1 MFLRWLSA
9 LLMALSLG
17 LLAASSAQAQTA
29 AKPQFNEGFAYNR
42 LPVPQPV
49 SPADKIVVTEFFWY
63 DCPHC
68 ADFDPL
74 LESWAKKLPPDVVLE
89 RVPVAFAPQFV
100 PQQHLYYALK
110 ALGKLD
116 DAMQAKIF
124 NAIHVQHIPLNTP
137 EQMANWLAQQ
147 GIPKKEFLDA
157 YNSFAVNA
165 QVKQATQMVT
175 DYQIQGVPTMAVQG
189 TYTTSA
195 ALPEANSN
203 KKVLEVVDYLIDKV
217 RAAKNKKSSPASR

>member
-1 MFLRWLSA
+1 MLQRWLS
-9 LLMALSLG
+9 LLLVAVSLG
-17 LLAASSAQAQTA
+17 FLGAAAQAQTPA
-29 AKPQFNEGFAYNR
+29 APAAEQFHEGFAYNR

-49 SPADKIVVTEFFWY
+49 SPSDKIVVMEFFWY

-74 LESWAKKLPPDVVLE
+74 LESWAKKLPPNVVLE
-89 RVPVAFAPQFV
+89 RVPVAFSPQFV

-110 ALGKLD
+110 ALGKLS

-124 NAIHVQHIPLNTP
+124 QAIHQQHIPLGTP

-147 GIPKKEFLDA
+147 GIPKKAFLDA
-157 YNSFAVNA
+157 YNSFGVNA

-189 TYTTSA
+189 MYTTSA
-195 ALPEANSN
+195 ALPEANN
-203 KKVLEVVDYLIDKV
+203 NQKVLQVVDYLIKKV
-217 RAAKNKKSSPASR
+217 QAAKK

>member
-1 MFLRWLSA
+1 MLQRWLSV
-9 LLMALSLG
+9 LLMVFSLG
-17 LLAASSAQAQTA
+17 FMAATAQAQTA
-29 AKPQFNEGFAYNR
+29 AKQPFNEGFAYNR

-49 SPADKIVVTEFFWY
+49 SPSDKVVVMEFFWY

-68 ADFDPL
+68 ADFDPM
-74 LESWAKKLPPDVVLE
+74 LEAWAKKLPAGVVLE
-89 RVPVAFAPQFV
+89 RVPVAFSPQFV

-124 NAIHVQHIPLNTP
+124 NAIHVQRIPLGTA

-147 GIPKKEFLDA
+147 GIAKKAFMDA
-157 YNSFAVNA
+157 YNSFSVNA

-195 ALPEANSN
+195 ALPEANN
-203 KKVLEVVDYLIDKV
+203 NQKVLEVVDYLIKKV
-217 RAAKNKKSSPASR
+217 QAAKK

>member
-1 MFLRWLSA
+1 MFQRWLSVV
-9 LLMALSLG
+9 LLVFSMG
-17 LLAASSAQAQTA
+17 FLAVGAQAQTP
-29 AKPQFNEGFAYNR
+29 AKPQPFNEGFAYNR

-49 SPADKIVVTEFFWY
+49 SPSDKIVVMEFFWY

-68 ADFDPL
+68 ADFDPM
-74 LESWAKKLPPDVVLE
+74 LEAWAKKLPPGVVLQ
-89 RVPVAFAPQFV
+89 RVPVAFSPQFV
-100 PQQHLYYALK
+100 PQQHLYYALL
-110 ALGKLD
+110 ALGKLN

-124 NAIHVQHIPLNTP
+124 NAIHKQRIPLGTP

-147 GIPKKEFLDA
+147 GIPKKAFMDA
-157 YNSFAVNA
+157 YNSFGVNA

-195 ALPEANSN
+195 ALPEANN
-203 KKVLEVVDYLIDKV
+203 NQKVLEVVDYLIKKV
-217 RAAKNKKSSPASR
+217 QAAKK

>member
-1 MFLRWLSA
+1 MFYRWLSL
-9 LLMALSLG
+9 LLMAISLG
-17 LLAASSAQAQTA
+17 LLGAAAQAQTPA
-29 AKPQFNEGFAYNR
+29 ANAEPFHEGFAYNR

-49 SPADKIVVTEFFWY
+49 SPSDKIVVMEFFWY

-89 RVPVAFAPQFV
+89 RVPVAFSPQFV

-110 ALGKLD
+110 ALGKLN

-124 NAIHVQHIPLNTP
+124 QAIHQQHIPLGTP

-147 GIPKKEFLDA
+147 GIPKKTFLDA
-157 YNSFAVNA
+157 YNSFGVNA

-189 TYTTSA
+189 MYTTSA
-195 ALPEANSN
+195 ALPEANN
-203 KKVLEVVDYLIDKV
+203 NQKVLQVVDYLIKKV
-217 RAAKNKKSSPASR
+217 QAAKK

>member
-1 MFLRWLSA
+1 MFQRWLSVVF
-9 LLMALSLG
+9 LVFSMG
-17 LLAASSAQAQTA
+17 FLAAGAQAQTA
-29 AKPQFNEGFAYNR
+29 AKPQPFNEGFAYNR

-49 SPADKIVVTEFFWY
+49 SPSDKIVVYEFFWY

-68 ADFDPL
+68 ADFDPM
-74 LESWAKKLPPDVVLE
+74 LEAWAKKLPPGVVLQ
-89 RVPVAFAPQFV
+89 RVPVAFSPQFV
-100 PQQHLYYALK
+100 PQQHLYYALL
-110 ALGKLD
+110 ALGKLN

-124 NAIHVQHIPLNTP
+124 NAIHKQHIPLGTP

-147 GIPKKEFLDA
+147 GIPKKAFMDA
-157 YNSFAVNA
+157 YNSFGVNA

-195 ALPEANSN
+195 ALPEANN
-203 KKVLEVVDYLIDKV
+203 NQKVLEVVDYLIKKV
-217 RAAKNKKSSPASR
+217 QAAKK

>member
-1 MFLRWLSA
+1 MLRRWLSV
-9 LLMALSLG
+9 LFMALSLG
-17 LLAASSAQAQTA
+17 LPAGAAQAQTPV
-29 AKPQFNEGFAYNR
+29 KPSPFQEGFAYNR

-49 SPADKIVVTEFFWY
+49 SPADKIVVIEFFWY
-63 DCPHC
+63 NCPHC

-110 ALGKLD
+110 ALGKMN

-147 GIPKKEFLDA
+147 GISKKAFLDA
-157 YNSFAVNA
+157 YNSFGVSA

-203 KKVLEVVDYLIDKV
+203 QKVLEVVDYLIKKV
-217 RAAKNKKSSPASR
+217 RDAKK

>member
-1 MFLRWLSA
+1 MFRRWLSVVC
-9 LLMALSLG
+9 MVFSLG
-17 LLAASSAQAQTA
+17 FVAAAAQAQTP
-29 AKPQFNEGFAYNR
+29 AKPNPFNEGFAYNR
-42 LPVPQPV
+42 LAVPQPV
-49 SPADKIVVTEFFWY
+49 SPSDKIVVMEFFWY

-68 ADFDPL
+68 AQFEPL
-74 LESWAKKLPPDVVLE
+74 LDAWAKKLPPDVVLE
-89 RVPVAFAPQFV
+89 RVPVAFSPQFV

-110 ALGKLD
+110 ALGKLTD
-116 DAMQAKIF
+116 TMQAKIF
-124 NAIHVQHIPLNTP
+124 NAIHVQHIPLGTP

-147 GIPKKEFLDA
+147 GIPKKTFLDA

-189 TYTTSA
+189 MYTTSA

-203 KKVLEVVDYLIDKV
+203 QKVLEVVDYLIKKV
-217 RAAKNKKSSPASR
+217 RASKK